1 MILNIRPLVV
11 DLANALGISA
21 GLADKIP
28 RSVGHLRIL
37 RSSDLGLAQDIAA
50 AIRGLA
56 IVSSVV
62 VLLLFALAVYLSR
75 GYRWVTLLGVG
86 GGLAAAGIAA
96 LILRQVVGTV
106 VVNQLASASAK
117 DAADAAWSIG
127 TSLLVS
133 IATTVVVYGGV
144 FMVAGWLGSPSRS
157 SRATRRFLTPILRD
171 QLPALIGVFV
181 TVALIFVL
189 LGLGDTRAVLTRL
202 FLIGFAAF
210 GLVYL
215 RRNSIAEFP
224 QAEMPDVSDS
234 VRDGMR
240 SVRGWFGRRA
250 PRPSEPEDLRLER
263 LERLAGLHERGALS
277 DEEFEAEKAAVLG
290 GADSSS

>member
-1 MILNIRPLVV
+1 VV
-11 DLANALGISA
+11 DLANTLGISA
-21 GLADKIP
+21 GLADQIP
-28 RSVGHLRIL
+28 RDVGHLRIL

-50 AIRGLA
+50 GIRGLA
-56 IVSSVV
+56 IISSVV
-62 VLLLFALAVYLSR
+62 VLLLFGLAVYLSR
-75 GYRWVTLLGVG
+75 GYRWVTLLAIG

-96 LILRQVVGTV
+96 LILREVVGTV
-106 VVNQLASASAK
+106 VVNQLAASSAK
-117 DAADAAWSIG
+117 DAGNAAWSIG

-133 IATTVVVYGGV
+133 IATTVIVYGVV

-171 QLPALIGVFV
+171 QVPALIGVFV
-181 TVALIFVL
+181 AVALIFVL

-215 RRNSIAEFP
+215 RRNSITEFP

-234 VRDGMR
+234 LRDGMQ

-277 DEEFEAEKAAVLG
+277 DEEFEAEKAAVLR
-290 GADSSS
+290 GADSAG